1 MSQNKRMDG
10 FEFIS
15 KTIKGYGVTH
25 VFYVE
30 AMLRMAM
37 RHLGETGVNKIMAHS
52 ENAAAYMADGYARMS
67 KKPSICMSQS
77 IGSANL
83 AGGIHE
89 AWLANSP
96 VIALTGKKTPV
107 YQYRGSYQEA
117 DHRLLY
123 EGITKFNA
131 DIIQSEQLPVVLRQ
145 LFRSAVTS
153 KPRPVHA
160 DLANHTGRTVE
171 LGSVFENVY
180 VEEQY
185 TKYPAFRPAAEV
197 HLVEQAAKE
206 IFSSD
211 RPVLVVGRGATISEA
226 GPEILQLAKK
236 AQIPIVT
243 SPDGKALIDESDELW
258 CGIVGSYGMDCAN
271 KVVKNADLVIF
282 IGTQAGDQTTFDW
295 KVPAVDTR
303 VIQID
308 IDPSELGKN
317 YPNSIGLFGDAKIV
331 TQQLASNIVSQTRPS
346 WLTTAKAFVTETL
359 NNYEVKQA
367 SNSTPIR
374 PERLCAEISKALPDN
389 AVLVADTGYSAVWS
403 STMIRMKSSQKY
415 FRAAGSLGWSFPA
428 SLGIKCAAGDLPVIC
443 FSGDG
448 AFYYHLNEM
457 ETAVRN
463 NIPTVTIINNNNA
476 LVQCRP
482 DLSLVYK
489 DALDKIDVCY
499 CYPNNDFA
507 DIAKSY
513 GCWYKNVVT
522 PEDVGPAIK
531 EALASGKPAII
542 NVVTD
547 RTADVPNA
555 L

>member
-1 MSQNKRMDG
+1 
-10 FEFIS
+10 
-15 KTIKGYGVTH
+15 
-25 VFYVE
+25 
-30 AMLRMAM
+30 
-37 RHLGETGVNKIMAHS
+37 
-52 ENAAAYMADGYARMS
+52 
-67 KKPSICMSQS
+67 
-77 IGSANL
+77 
-83 AGGIHE
+83 
-89 AWLANSP
+89 
-96 VIALTGKKTPV
+96 
-107 YQYRGSYQEA
+107 
-117 DHRLLY
+117 
-123 EGITKFNA
+123 
-131 DIIQSEQLPVVLRQ
+131 
-145 LFRSAVTS
+145 
-153 KPRPVHA
+153 
-160 DLANHTGRTVE
+160 
-171 LGSVFENVY
+171 
-180 VEEQY
+180 
-185 TKYPAFRPAAEV
+185 
-197 HLVEQAAKE
+197 
-206 IFSSD
+206 
-211 RPVLVVGRGATISEA
+211 
-226 GPEILQLAKK
+226 
-236 AQIPIVT
+236 
-243 SPDGKALIDESDELW
+243 
-258 CGIVGSYGMDCAN
+258 MDCAN